1 MEVLDSIK
9 NHRYLNATCK
19 FAKFHVLAIC
29 IRNSVKFGVN
39 FIAYP
44 NLHAKKRG
52 YEKVVISP
60 LHISSIIN
68 GAFNITSKDFSFYC
82 SKPKYGSFDLKPS
95 IILNRYFRYAFP
107 SRSPDKF
114 GIFFTDIL

>member
-44 NLHAKKRG
+44 TYMQKKG
-52 YEKVVISP
+52 VMKK
-60 LHISSIIN
+60 L
-68 GAFNITSKDFSFYC
+68 
-82 SKPKYGSFDLKPS
+82 
-95 IILNRYFRYAFP
+95 
-107 SRSPDKF
+107 
-114 GIFFTDIL
+114 